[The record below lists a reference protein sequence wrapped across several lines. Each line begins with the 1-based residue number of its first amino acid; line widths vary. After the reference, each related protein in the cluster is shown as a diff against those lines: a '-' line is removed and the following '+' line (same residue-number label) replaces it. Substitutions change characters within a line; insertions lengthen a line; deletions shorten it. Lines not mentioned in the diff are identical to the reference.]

1 LNPENPEAIN
11 NAKTA
16 KTLTHSEKPF
26 PAVFSS
32 EDPVMKRAD
41 IAFREEVPGAKNKPH
56 QMWMAGP
63 FIQEEKGA
71 GLAPAPLDF
80 FQQNR
85 TH

>member
-32 EDPVMKRAD
+32 EDP
-41 IAFREEVPGAKNKPH
+41 FREEVPGAKNKPH